1 MPNPR
6 NSQRLGRAELL
17 DVGAYG
23 TDPHGCTYCY
33 AVSGAEKTARAHATH
48 DPAAPMVTGYPT
60 GAEIVTDRTKIHINQ
75 CGTASYKDHAMFR
88 IGCHLSSSKGFL
100 AMGKEAVRLGAN
112 TFQFFTRNPRGSA
125 AKPLDLADIAAYLAY
140 AEEHG
145 LTSFLA
151 HAPYT
156 LNACAAESAIRE
168 FARATMADDLAR
180 LEHTPGCAYNFH
192 PGSHV
197 SQGMGVAVP
206 YIIEMLNEVIK
217 PEQSTTL
224 LLETMAGK
232 GSEVGGT
239 FEELRAIIDGVVLKD
254 HIGVCLDTCHVF
266 DGGYDIV
273 NNLEGVLEQFDKTIG
288 LRQLKAIHLNDSK
301 NPLGSRKDR
310 HEFLGQGH
318 IGQEAIA
325 RIINHPEL
333 RELPFYLE
341 TPEGGP
347 GYDVEIS
354 MLKQYRKA
362 A

>member
-1 MPNPR
+1 
-6 NSQRLGRAELL
+6 
-17 DVGAYG
+17 
-23 TDPHGCTYCY
+23 
-33 AVSGAEKTARAHATH
+33 
-48 DPAAPMVTGYPT
+48 
-60 GAEIVTDRTKIHINQ
+60 
-75 CGTASYKDHAMFR
+75 MFK
-88 IGCHLSSSKGFL
+88 IGCHLSSSKGYL

-125 AKPLDLADIAAYLAY
+125 AKPLDLNDVEAYLAF

-145 LTSFLA
+145 LTYFLA

-156 LNACAAESAIRE
+156 LNPCAAESRIRE
-168 FARATMADDLAR
+168 FAKTIMADDLAR

-197 SQGMGVAVP
+197 KQGCDIAIP
-206 YIIEMLNEVIK
+206 YIVAMLNEVIK
-217 PEQSTTL
+217 PEQSTIV
-224 LLETMAGK
+224 LLETMSGK
-232 GSEVGGT
+232 GSEVGRT
-239 FEELRAIIDGVVLKD
+239 FEELAAIIDGVNLKD

-273 NNLEGVLEQFDKTIG
+273 GDLEGILGEFDRIIG
-288 LRQLKAIHLNDSK
+288 LKKLKAVHLNDSK
-301 NPLGSRKDR
+301 NALGSRKDR

-318 IGQEAIA
+318 LGQEAIS
-325 RIINHPEL
+325 RIINHPAL
-333 RELPFYLE
+333 RDLPFYLE

-354 MLKQYRKA
+354 MLKQHRKA